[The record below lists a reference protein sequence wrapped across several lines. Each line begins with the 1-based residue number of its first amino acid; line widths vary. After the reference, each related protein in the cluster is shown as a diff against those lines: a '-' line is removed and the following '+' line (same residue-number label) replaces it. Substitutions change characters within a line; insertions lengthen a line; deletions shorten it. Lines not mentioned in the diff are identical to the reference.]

1 MTKLQRKG
9 PPVSRRMNPAPSM
22 WMLAGAVLLGAMLTA
37 SCEQAPAEAPKAA
50 AETKAAPAPAQPTQP
65 VAAPKINPGRTM
77 RYIKDIIAY
86 GPRPIGSDTHKK
98 VENYIVNSLKGD
110 QVEDDAFV
118 ADTPA
123 GKLPV
128 RNLIAKYPGTKDG
141 IIVIAGHYDTNYPLR
156 NTSYIGANDG
166 GSSSAMLLE
175 LANHLR
181 GKKRDGY
188 SVWLVWTDGEEAI
201 KVWTEADSLYGTK
214 HLAERWQKDGTLKR
228 IKAFILLDMIGD
240 ADLNIE
246 KDANS
251 TPWLQDLVLQAATT
265 LGHQSHFFGRTIG
278 VLDDHLPF
286 GRLGVPVVDLVDL
299 DYGYGDVFHHT
310 TQDSIDKLDTK
321 SLAIVGNVVLQTIGL
336 LDQR

>member
-1 MTKLQRKG
+1 
-9 PPVSRRMNPAPSM
+9 
-22 WMLAGAVLLGAMLTA
+22 MLAGAVLLGAMLTA
-37 SCEQAPAEAPKAA
+37 SCEQAPAEAPEPAGKA
-50 AETKAAPAPAQPTQP
+50 KPAPTPAQPAQP
-65 VAAPKINPGRTM
+65 LAAARINPGRTM
-77 RYIKDIIAY
+77 RYVKDIIAY
-86 GPRPIGSDTHKK
+86 GPRPIGSDSHKK
-98 VENYIVNSLKGD
+98 VEAYILRNLKGD

-128 RNLIAKYPGTKDG
+128 RNLIAQYPGTKDG
-141 IIVIAGHYDTNYPLR
+141 IIVIAGHYDT

-188 SVWLVWTDGEEAI
+188 SVWLVWTDGEEAVR
-201 KVWTEADSLYGTK
+201 VWTQSDSLYGTK
-214 HLAERWQKDGTLKR
+214 HLADRWQKDGTLKK

-265 LGHQSHFFGRTIG
+265 LGHQSHFFGRSIA
-278 VLDDHLPF
+278 VEDDHLPF
-286 GRLGVPVVDLVDL
+286 ARLGVPVIDLIDL

-310 TQDSIDKLDTK
+310 TQDSIDKLDTR